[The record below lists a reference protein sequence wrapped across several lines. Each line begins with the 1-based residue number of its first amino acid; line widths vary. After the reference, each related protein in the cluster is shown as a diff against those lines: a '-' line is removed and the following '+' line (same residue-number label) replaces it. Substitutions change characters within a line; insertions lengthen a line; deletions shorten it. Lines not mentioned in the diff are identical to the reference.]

1 MTEQHDVVIVG
12 AGIGGAALATVL
24 GRAGLDVLVLER
36 QTVYHDKVRGE
47 YMAPW
52 GVAETQ
58 RLGLTDVL
66 LRAGGGYSTRIVV
79 YDEGVSREMAEANP
93 VPLEGMVPGVR
104 GSLNV
109 GHPQACEA
117 LSQAAVEAGAS
128 VLRGVGD
135 VVVTTWAAPAI
146 HVRSRRRRA

>member
-1 MTEQHDVVIVG
+1 MTEQRDVVIVG

-24 GRAGLDVLVLER
+24 ARAGLGVLLLER
-36 QTVYHDKVRGE
+36 QAVYRDKVRGE

-66 LRAGGGYSTRIVV
+66 LRAGGGHSTRIVV
-79 YDEGVSREMAEANP
+79 YDEGVPREIAEVNP
-93 VPLEGMVPGVR
+93 LPLEGVVPGVP

-117 LSQAAVEAGAS
+117 L
-128 VLRGVGD
+128 
-135 VVVTTWAAPAI
+135 
-146 HVRSRRRRA
+146 